1 MKDEIICN
9 QEKEDGEGEG
19 EARMG
24 RLFISVGVGGSEGGR
39 ERHLWHSNSLLV
51 STFSAGGVARALR
64 GINNLDCTRLPF
76 CFPSDHICIHQVT
89 KLRYMYIYDENED
102 DDNDGD
108 DNNHN
113 LIKQKKRLSVEG

>member
-9 QEKEDGEGEG
+9 QEKEDGG
-19 EARMG
+19 MG

-64 GINNLDCTRLPF
+64 GINN
-76 CFPSDHICIHQVT
+76 
-89 KLRYMYIYDENED
+89 
-102 DDNDGD
+102 
-108 DNNHN
+108 
-113 LIKQKKRLSVEG
+113 